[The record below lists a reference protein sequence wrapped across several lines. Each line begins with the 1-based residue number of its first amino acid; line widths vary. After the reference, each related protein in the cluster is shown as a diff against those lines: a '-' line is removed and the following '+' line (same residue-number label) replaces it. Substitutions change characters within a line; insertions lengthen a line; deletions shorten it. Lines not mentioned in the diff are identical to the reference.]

1 MMDLQLAGLQE
12 LSLNR
17 SSGDNDYN
25 LRLVSVTRRRFDAL
39 CYQARVNRM
48 VDRMIGQERG
58 LICLAQATAG
68 RAARSTIE
76 VGILSVELTQIIGS
90 EGRACD
96 FDRNWRP
103 LNDGC
108 RERWMRIAM
117 AYESGASL
125 PPVKLV
131 EVDGAY
137 YVRDGHHRI
146 SVARSLGAAYIEAEV
161 TVWLM
166 TPAATDASPA
176 HMSVSS
182 EAVYA

>member
-1 MMDLQLAGLQE
+1 MMDLQFAGLQE

-17 SSGDNDYN
+17 ISNDGEYN
-25 LRLVSVTRRRFDAL
+25 LRLVSVARRRFDAL
-39 CYQARVNRM
+39 CYQARVSRALERM
-48 VDRMIGQERG
+48 VGQERK
-58 LICLAQATAG
+58 LNCLAQATAG

-76 VGILSVELTQIIGS
+76 VGILSVELAQIVGS

-103 LNDGC
+103 LNDAC

-117 AYESGASL
+117 ARECDLAL

-146 SVARSLGAAYIEAEV
+146 SVARALGNEYIEAEV
-161 TVWLM
+161 EVWLM
-166 TPAATDASPA
+166 TPAATNTNPA
-176 HMSVSS
+176 QAPVVV
-182 EAVYA
+182 ETVYA